1 MVKIRP
7 QQEST
12 AQEKWQH
19 ANVNGD
25 RRYESKA
32 LGGSLEDECITKSGI
47 EGQNKCIWQPLP

>member
-19 ANVNGD
+19 AHVNGD

-47 EGQNKCIWQPLP
+47 EG